1 VRVSAS
7 GDVLYPGPQPQVN
20 RVTARKEGWT
30 GVGVA
35 FAADAEKVLVLLE
48 VVPSRG
54 TEAHS

>member
-1 VRVSAS
+1 
-7 GDVLYPGPQPQVN
+7 VLYPGPQPQVN

-35 FAADAEKVLVLLE
+35 FTADAEKVLVLLE